1 MRRLWVRILF
11 LELGI
16 HRYNI
21 NIMFS
26 TSWGSQP
33 YTGGSY
39 TSIGTGGSQTD
50 IETIAEPL
58 YMKYKKKKVVSY
70 EKMYI
75 LAFHLV
81 RQNQCICI

>member
-1 MRRLWVRILF
+1 
-11 LELGI
+11 
-16 HRYNI
+16 
-21 NIMFS
+21 MFS

-58 YMKYKKKKVVSY
+58 YMKYKKKKVVSF
-70 EKMYI
+70 ELK
-75 LAFHLV
+75 
-81 RQNQCICI
+81 CIF